1 MTWNNNR
8 KQFKEIWPEKYD
20 AYMSLDFNKLEC
32 DGYDEEVYFSN
43 TFSPIFKSD
52 GTVGGLFCIAQE
64 TTQKVL
70 TTQRLKLL
78 GHLTSS

>member
-1 MTWNNNR
+1 MTWKNNIATTG
-8 KQFKEIWPEKYD
+8 KGLY
-20 AYMSLDFNKLEC
+20 FNKRPSRLER

-70 TTQRLKLL
+70 TTRRLKLL
-78 GHLTSS
+78 DHLASS